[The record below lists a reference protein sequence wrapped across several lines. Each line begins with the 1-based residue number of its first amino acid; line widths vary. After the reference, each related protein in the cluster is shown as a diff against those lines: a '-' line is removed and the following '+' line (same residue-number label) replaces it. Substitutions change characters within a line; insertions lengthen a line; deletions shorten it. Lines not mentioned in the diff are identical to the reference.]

1 MLIYLLCFLDRSN
14 IVSSLVTAKLV
25 PVSDLKLQGN
35 AKLLNS
41 ATGDSLTQSI
51 HMTNQEYLVALM
63 IFIVAYT
70 LFETPSNYM
79 LKKFTPSRW

>member
-1 MLIYLLCFLDRSN
+1 MFP
-14 IVSSLVTAKLV
+14 A
-25 PVSDLKLQGN
+25 QGN

-41 ATGDSLTQSI
+41 ATGDSLVQSI
-51 HMTNQEYLVALM
+51 KMSNQQYLVALM

-79 LKKFTPSRW
+79 LKKFRPSRW